1 MKRLRKKLA
10 VIGTMTVVLLLAGVA
25 WAAWTVS
32 GSGSGYAK
40 AKTVQ
45 PLTTVNV
52 SASTAATLYP
62 GATGDVKL
70 SIDNSGNSFGV
81 TVTSVTGSG
90 VITSSGGAGLCL
102 VSGVTYTDQ
111 TGLSLSVPA
120 SSSATFTLSNAVSMG
135 NNSDNGC
142 QGATFTIPVSL
153 AGTVS

>member
-1 MKRLRKKLA
+1 MKKLRKKLA
-10 VIGTMTVVLLLAGVA
+10 TIGTMTIVMFVAGVA

-52 SASTAATLYP
+52 SASTGATLYP

-90 VITSSGGAGLCL
+90 LITASGGTGLCL

-111 TGLSLSVPA
+111 TGLSLAVPA
-120 SSSATFTLSNAVSMG
+120 NTAASFTLSIAVSMG

-153 AGTVS
+153 AGTVP